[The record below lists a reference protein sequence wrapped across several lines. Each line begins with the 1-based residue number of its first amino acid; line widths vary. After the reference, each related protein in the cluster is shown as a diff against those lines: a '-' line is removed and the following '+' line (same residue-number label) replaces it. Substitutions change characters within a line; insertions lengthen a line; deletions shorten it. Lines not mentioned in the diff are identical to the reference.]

1 MAWVTPRAR
10 SLAIRHRPTRTAWL
24 APTSAMP
31 WRPSG
36 HRTPTA
42 AWTTPL
48 TRTWITP
55 TTPARTRSTT
65 TGTTRATRAG
75 TTWPS
80 RARQGRESGPE
91 RDNGS
96 VRDGGSARE
105 AGARDNGNSR
115 EDGSAWEGSAR
126 SSRPARESGSGRDI
140 PGPARDSG
148 PDRPEDF
155 GPDPLGSPGGRETAD
170 FLAAPPPNSSILT
183 TAPRQEA
190 RTARPANV
198 GTETIAAEL
207 AGWAAGELP
216 GQASARLAAWA
227 AIGGVPAPGYRGT
240 RGADRGPAGVAT
252 ERVR

>member
-1 MAWVTPRAR
+1 MAGPGALGDTGPGSMRGAAD
-10 SLAIRHRPTRTAWL
+10 SATAPAGDPGPGGIRDTDAG
-24 APTSAMP
+24 APGKAS
-31 WRPSG
+31 PS
-36 HRTPTA
+36 
-42 AWTTPL
+42 
-48 TRTWITP
+48 
-55 TTPARTRSTT
+55 
-65 TGTTRATRAG
+65 
-75 TTWPS
+75 
-80 RARQGRESGPE
+80 QGRDSGSA

-96 VRDGGSARE
+96 LRDGGSARE
-105 AGARDNGNSR
+105 TGARDNGHSR

-126 SSRPARESGSGRDI
+126 SGSPARESGSGRDI

-227 AIGGVPAPGYRGT
+227 AIGGVPAPGYRRTDGS
-240 RGADRGPAGVAT
+240 DVGPAGVAT